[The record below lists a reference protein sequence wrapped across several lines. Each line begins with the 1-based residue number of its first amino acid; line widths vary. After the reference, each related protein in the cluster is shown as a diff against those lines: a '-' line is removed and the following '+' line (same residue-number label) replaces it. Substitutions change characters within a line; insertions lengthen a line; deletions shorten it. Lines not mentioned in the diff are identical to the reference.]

1 MYWKFWKSRNW
12 RLKKFELKNLFPDEP
27 ICLKGELKL
36 DLVERYIKLYDSIDY
51 LDYEIEMEISE
62 VQTRHELY
70 KKINI
75 FSIIS
80 TFVGIITNI
89 ITNDII
95 EKLNHKDILLP
106 LVITAAIL
114 VLILSIKLTYDSKA
128 YKRWWFTSYFICAV
142 VFTVMVYCFGVWHIL
157 DLVCSLIIIFTLF
170 TSFINYK
177 ATECRARLVALNY
190 IKIKHNIK

>member
-1 MYWKFWKSRNW
+1 MHWKFWKNRYW
-12 RLKKFELKNLFPDEP
+12 PLEKFELKNLFTDEP
-27 ICLKGELKL
+27 FCLKGEWKL
-36 DLVERYIKLYDSIDY
+36 DLVEKYIKLYNPMDY
-51 LDYEIEMEISE
+51 VDYELEMEISE
-62 VQTRHELY
+62 VQTRYELY

-89 ITNDII
+89 IKEDII
-95 EKLNHKDILLP
+95 EKLNYKDILLP
-106 LVITAAIL
+106 LVITVAIL

-128 YKRWWFTSYFICAV
+128 YKRWWFTSYCICAI
-142 VFTVMVYCFGVWHIL
+142 VFAGMVFCFGLWHIL
-157 DLVCSLIIIFTLF
+157 DLVCSLIIIFILF

>member
-1 MYWKFWKSRNW
+1 MHWKFWKSRNW
-12 RLKKFELKNLFPDEP
+12 RFKKFELKNLFPDEP

-95 EKLNHKDILLP
+95 EKLNHKNILLP

-157 DLVCSLIIIFTLF
+157 DLVCSLIITFTLF

>member
-1 MYWKFWKSRNW
+1 
-12 RLKKFELKNLFPDEP
+12 
-27 ICLKGELKL
+27 
-36 DLVERYIKLYDSIDY
+36 
-51 LDYEIEMEISE
+51 MEISE
-62 VQTRHELY
+62 VQTREELY

-89 ITNDII
+89 ITNNII